1 MANPI
6 ADSAAATVGTN
17 KANNWPIISS
27 EETENTKKFEFT
39 ANNIDS
45 IDIDIIRIFRLLRR
59 IPRIPE
65 IKMIIENEK
74 YLIESVSG
82 T

>member
-1 MANPI
+1 LELI
-6 ADSAAATVGTN
+6 
-17 KANNWPIISS
+17 KQIIDPQ
-27 EETENTKKFEFT
+27 TEKTKKFAFT

-45 IDIDIIRIFRLLRR
+45 IDIDIIRMFRLLSR

-74 YLIESVSG
+74 YLIESVFG

>member
-1 MANPI
+1 MVIESTGSEKEISNVVILKMEIFFELDAQIERI
-6 ADSAAATVGTN
+6 A
-17 KANNWPIISS
+17 
-27 EETENTKKFEFT
+27 ET
-39 ANNIDS
+39 NIDS

-65 IKMIIENEK
+65 IKMIIENVK